1 MCSSDLMSFEI
12 MTMYLLGFT
21 EMANKLAMQE
31 INQKMKVVA
40 TRQYLTEK
48 VEN

>member
-1 MCSSDLMSFEI
+1 MVMH
-12 MTMYLLGFT
+12 LLGFT

-31 INQKMKVVA
+31 INQKMKLISVK
-40 TRQYLTEK
+40 QYLTNS

>member
-1 MCSSDLMSFEI
+1 MSFEI

-21 EMANKLAMQE
+21 EMADKLAMQE